1 MVKEVIN
8 ALDPTKASN
17 PDCIPVVFLK
27 SELYIKKLQEIS
39 FSRFLEGFISGP
51 YVAECCVEVGD

>member
-27 SELYIKKLQEIS
+27 SELYIANSKK
-39 FSRFLEGFISGP
+39 SRFPDSWKVSS
-51 YVAECCVEVGD
+51 VARMSPNAA